1 MIPFSATGSKRLVY
15 TFLMCCIATVQPYAQ
30 TVILP
35 AFSKLPDAVQNV
47 AYPAPYTGKPYPLR
61 FSMSDGSTPSS
72 WNWTPTDGTADIST
86 IGIDINPTNGALE
99 YTVAGS
105 PRINA
110 GAAGTLCR
118 GRVEALNNM
127 GVVIAQRNYHLFVR
141 AGAPVLCTAPKEYVL
156 LLDRSGSMN
165 LDDGDGNTRFE
176 ELKNTIYAYLP
187 ELKRAL
193 TAEGAATGT
202 LKVYYFNGAA
212 ASLKHSGNW
221 GEDWGSRTFI
231 ENTLFR
237 EGAPLTDIV
246 PSGGTPMGD
255 AICDAVHASTATSNR
270 TFILFTDGI
279 QTVPPDYNQTTFN
292 IPCTS
297 GGAINMGS
305 NPHNQ
310 IKLFTIGT
318 GSCDVS
324 LLQELAHPN
333 DQFAQASVAGNAEL
347 YTFFTS
353 TIPWSLYDCGS
364 PRLLDIREGV
374 MNGLNDTIS
383 AVFKVNRMVDNLT
396 IRVAT
401 LGRSDNLYIPTLQL
415 YKDGELTS
423 YQPVFDALTIR
434 YLIDFDDP
442 FEAGG
447 TWELRFM
454 GPEGAPYQLSVM
466 AEDKYIKTRLSAGQ
480 EGLVYAGDPIQVKV
494 SVQEAGAGVNT
505 ATVRAIL
512 LRPGEDLGDLAART
526 DVSAGSL
533 AGSVNSD
540 PVEIGRAKIDSL
552 LRTQAF
558 ADLVRNDT
566 SGNVLTLNS
575 IGNGEYTGAF
585 TGNEMTGTYRVV
597 ALIDGQLTGLG
608 DYQGWETKCVLV
620 DFSRPEDITLQEK
633 ITSLGVKDGQ
643 QSYRISIT
651 PVNKFGKRLG
661 PGQTRRIGIQA
672 SQGMV
677 QRLGDQLDGTYS
689 TILYVPEG
697 ANPVITI
704 TVTDPNKPVL
714 QKSLDAITGG
724 SSAHPFGISLHLG
737 VAVPTGALSTPF
749 DPGIALE
756 GDLTYRLS
764 SQFALE
770 AVAGYYAFQPDFNI
784 VGGTLGAMY
793 IQSLGGGKSVHL
805 AAGAGAFKPKNEDAA
820 FGYSFRVGL
829 NKQISTHL
837 LASLDFGLTG
847 LPVPEYNFVKGTLG
861 LKYFF

>member
-1 MIPFSATGSKRLVY
+1 
-15 TFLMCCIATVQPYAQ
+15 
-30 TVILP
+30 
-35 AFSKLPDAVQNV
+35 
-47 AYPAPYTGKPYPLR
+47 
-61 FSMSDGSTPSS
+61 MSDGSTPSS

-86 IGIDINPTNGALE
+86 IGIDINPANGALE

-105 PRINA
+105 PRITP
-110 GAAGTLCR
+110 GTAGTLCR

-141 AGAPVLCTAPKEYVL
+141 AGAPILCTAPKEYVL

-165 LDDGDGNTRFE
+165 AIVSGTNRRWN
-176 ELKNTIYAYLP
+176 ELKNTISTYLP
-187 ELKRAL
+187 QLNDAL
-193 TAEGAATGT
+193 GQTGS

-212 ASLKHSGNW
+212 ASLKYSGNW
-221 GEDWGSRTFI
+221 GPNWSSRTYI
-231 ENTLFR
+231 NETLFQ
-237 EGAPLTDIV
+237 EGAPLADIT

-255 AICDAVHASTATSNR
+255 AICDAIQGSTATSNR

-279 QTVPPDYNQTTFN
+279 QTVPPDYDMSTHNT
-292 IPCTS
+292 PCTS
-297 GGAINMGS
+297 GSAIDLDNS
-305 NPHNQ
+305 PHNQ

-318 GSCDVS
+318 GGCDVA
-324 LLQELAHPN
+324 LLQELANPN
-333 DQFAQASVAGNAEL
+333 DQFAQANIGGSPEL
-347 YTFFTS
+347 NIFFTS

-364 PRLLDIREGV
+364 PRIIDYRAGK
-374 MNGLNDTIS
+374 MGGGRDTIS
-383 AVFKVNRMVDNLT
+383 QKFKVNRMVDNLA
-396 IRVAT
+396 IRLTSFPDGSVT
-401 LGRSDNLYIPTLQL
+401 LFGTTARL
-415 YKDGELTS
+415 YKDGEPTFYEPIIES
-423 YQPVFDALTIR
+423 NTIR
-434 YLIDFDDP
+434 YFIEFNDP

-447 TWELRFM
+447 EWELRFT
-454 GPEGAPYQLSVM
+454 GPGLPYELSVM
-466 AEDKYIKTRLSAGQ
+466 AEDKYIKTKLSAGQ
-480 EGLVYAGDPIQVKV
+480 DGLVYAGDPINVKV

-512 LRPGEDLGDLAART
+512 LRPGEDLGDLAARANI
-526 DVSAGSL
+526 SAGSL
-533 AGSVNSD
+533 STSVSSD
-540 PVEIGRAKIDSL
+540 PVEIGQAKIDSL

-575 IGNGEYTGAF
+575 IGNGEYTGTF
-585 TGNEMTGTYRVV
+585 IGNEMTGTYRVV

-608 DYQGWETKCVLV
+608 AYEGWETKCVLV

-633 ITSLGVKDGQ
+633 ITSLSVKDGQ
-643 QSYRISIT
+643 HSYRISIT
-651 PVNKFGKRLG
+651 PVNKFGKRIG
-661 PGQTRRIGIQA
+661 PGQTRRIGIQV
-672 SQGMV
+672 SQGTA
-677 QRLGDQLDGTYS
+677 QRPQDQLDGTYTS
-689 TILYVPEG
+689 VITVPEG
-697 ANPVITI
+697 SNPVITI
-704 TVTDPNKPVL
+704 TVTDPDKPVL
-714 QKSLDAITGG
+714 QKNLDAISGG

-737 VAVPTGALSTPF
+737 VAVPTGTLSTPF

-793 IQSLGGGKSVHL
+793 IKSLGGGRSVHL

-829 NKQISTHL
+829 NKQINTHL

-847 LPVPEYNFVKGTLG
+847 LPAPDYNFVKGMIG
-861 LKYFF
+861 VKYFF

>member
-1 MIPFSATGSKRLVY
+1 MITISATRLKRLVY
-15 TFLMCCIATVQPYAQ
+15 TFLMCCIAAVQLFAQ
-30 TVILP
+30 PGILP
-35 AFSKLPDAVQNV
+35 AYSKLPDAVQNA
-47 AYPAPYTGKPYPLR
+47 AYPAPYTGKTYPLT
-61 FSMSDGSTPSS
+61 FSMTDGSTPSS
-72 WNWTPTDGTADIST
+72 WDWLPTGGTADIT
-86 IGIDINPTNGALE
+86 TLGIDVDPSDGALR
-99 YTVAGS
+99 YIVAGS
-105 PRINA
+105 PRITP
-110 GAAGTLCR
+110 GSAGTLCR
-118 GRVEALNNM
+118 GSVRALNNM
-127 GVVIAQRNYHLFVR
+127 GVVIAQREYSLFVR
-141 AGAPVLCTAPKEYVL
+141 NSAPALCTAAKEYVL

-165 LDDGDGNTRFE
+165 ADDGDGDTRFE
-176 ELKNTIYAYLP
+176 QLKNTIYAYLP

-193 TAEGAATGT
+193 TDGGVATGT

-212 ASLKHSGNW
+212 ASLKHSGSW
-221 GEDWGSRTFI
+221 SEDWGSRTFI

-237 EGAPLTDIV
+237 EGAPLTDII

-279 QTVPPDYNQTTFN
+279 QTVPPDYSSTTFN

-297 GGAINMGS
+297 DGAINMGS
-305 NPHNQ
+305 SPHNQ

-318 GSCDVS
+318 GSCDVA

-333 DQFAQASVAGNAEL
+333 ENFAQTSVAADDDL

-364 PRLLDIREGV
+364 PRLIGIRAGV
-374 MNGLNDTIS
+374 MAGLNDTIS
-383 AVFKVNRMVDNLT
+383 EVFKVNRMVDNLT
-396 IRVAT
+396 IRIGT
-401 LGRSDNLYIPTLQL
+401 LGRANNLFTPTLKL
-415 YKDGELTS
+415 YKDGELTP
-423 YQPVFDALTIR
+423 YQPVFEAYANR

-442 FEAGG
+442 FDAGG

-466 AEDKYIKTRLSAGQ
+466 AEDKYIKTKLSAGQ

-494 SVQEAGAGVNT
+494 SVQEAGKGVNT

-512 LRPGEDLGDLAART
+512 LRPGEDLGDLAARANI
-526 DVSAGSL
+526 SAGSL
-533 AGSVNSD
+533 STSVSSD
-540 PVEIGRAKIDSL
+540 PVEIGQAKIDSL

-575 IGNGEYTGAF
+575 IGNGEYTGTF

-620 DFSRPEDITLQEK
+620 DFSRPEDIVLQET
-633 ITSLGVKDGQ
+633 ITSLSVKDGQ
-643 QSYRISIT
+643 HSYRISIM
-651 PVNKFGKRLG
+651 PVNKFGKRIG
-661 PGQTRRIGIQA
+661 PGQTRRIGIRV
-672 SQGMV
+672 SQGTA
-677 QRLGDQLDGTYS
+677 QRPQDQLDGTYTS
-689 TILYVPEG
+689 IITVPEG
-697 ANPVITI
+697 SNPVVTI
-704 TVTDPNKPVL
+704 TVTNPDKPVL
-714 QKSLDAITGG
+714 QKNLDDISGG
-724 SSAHPFGISLHLG
+724 SGAHPFGISLHLG
-737 VAVPTGALSTPF
+737 VAVPTGFLSTPF
-749 DPGIALE
+749 DPGVALE

-770 AVAGYYAFQPDFNI
+770 AVVGYYAFQPDFSI
-784 VGGTLGAMY
+784 TGGTLGAMY
-793 IQSLGGGKSVHL
+793 IRSLGGGRSVHL
-805 AAGAGAFKPKNEDAA
+805 AAGLGAFKPKSEDAT

-829 NKQISTHL
+829 NKQINTQL

-847 LPVPEYNFVKGTLG
+847 LPAPDYNFVKAMLG
-861 LKYFF
+861 VKYFF